1 MAKRNWLFDSQVQGS
16 SWLQESP
23 SLAHSGKGALS
34 ALAALIRR
42 RGGRENVELANS
54 MLSPV
59 PPDSMM
65 LNPEAPD
72 SMMVSAAPPD
82 EHVAVQ
88 PKPQE

>member
-1 MAKRNWLFDSQVQGS
+1 MAKRKWLFDSQVQGS
-16 SWLQESP
+16 NWLQESP

-42 RGGRENVELANS
+42 RGGQENVELANS
-54 MLSPV
+54 MLSPL
-59 PPDSMM
+59 PPDSVM

-72 SMMVSAAPPD
+72 SMILSPAPLD
-82 EHVAVQ
+82 EHVTVQ

>member
-1 MAKRNWLFDSQVQGS
+1 MAKRKWFDSQVQGS
-16 SWLQESP
+16 NWLQESP

-42 RGGRENVELANS
+42 RGGHENVELANS
-54 MLSPV
+54 LLSPM

-65 LNPEAPD
+65 LEPESPD
-72 SMMVSAAPPD
+72 SLILGAALPD
-82 EHVAVQ
+82 EHLTVQ

>member
-1 MAKRNWLFDSQVQGS
+1 MAKRKWLFDSQVQGS
-16 SWLQESP
+16 NWLQESP

-42 RGGRENVELANS
+42 RGGHENVELANS
-54 MLSPV
+54 MLSPM

-65 LNPEAPD
+65 LDPQSPD
-72 SMMVSAAPPD
+72 SMMLGAAPPD
-82 EHVAVQ
+82 EHATIQ

>member
-1 MAKRNWLFDSQVQGS
+1 MAKRKWLFDSQVQGS
-16 SWLQESP
+16 NWLQESP

-42 RGGRENVELANS
+42 RGGHENVELANS
-54 MLSPV
+54 LLSPM

-65 LNPEAPD
+65 LSPESPD
-72 SMMVSAAPPD
+72 SMSQTPPD
-82 EHVAVQ
+82 EHVTVQ